1 MIAPMNFRLRN
12 VLFASDFSPYSD
24 HAFEAAL
31 ALAQHFGARLHLL
44 HVVHHPHEREAAH
57 AALGRFAAERAA
69 LVDFVVDV
77 AIGTPASEIVAHA
90 AREKMDLIVVGS
102 HGRTGLPHVLH
113 GSVAEAVRRHAHCL
127 VLTIGKSGALPLEA
141 AESRVHDPHLPATGA
156 AHRDRCLVC
165 ALPSQETICATC
177 RNHIQAEAFNRWRQW
192 EPA

>member
-57 AALGRFAAERAA
+57 AALGRFAMERAT

-102 HGRTGLPHVLH
+102 HGRTGLPHVWH

-127 VLTIGKSGALPLEA
+127 VLTIRKSGELPLEA
-141 AESRVHDPHLPATGA
+141 AESRAQAPHLPAPGA

-165 ALPSQETICATC
+165 ALPSGETICATC